1 MADDTRNARDERRRA
16 DLLAGLRL
24 ETRLQQLN
32 PPSPARAEQERQR
45 RHDRI
50 ARILRDVDAGVPDA
64 SYIDAETAM
73 MLRAELV
80 RLERASTP
88 SHVGPVTPL
97 IAVGR
102 SNTILYCRH
111 WQPTVRFYRD
121 DLGLTVLA
129 ENEWYVEFRITT
141 ASSLSLADSANAT
154 IDDVD
159 GQGITLSWRVTDLT
173 ATRNRLIDHDLA
185 PSEIRN
191 VGDAVA
197 FYLIDPEGH
206 RVEVWSDAE

>member
-1 MADDTRNARDERRRA
+1 MADDARRARDQRRRA

-24 ETRLQQLN
+24 ETRLQQQN
-32 PPSPARAEQERQR
+32 PPSPAQAEQERQR
-45 RHDRI
+45 RYDRI
-50 ARILRDVDAGVPDA
+50 ARILEDVDAGVPDA

-73 MLRAELV
+73 RLRAELV
-80 RLERASTP
+80 RLERAAAP
-88 SHVGPVTPL
+88 SDVPVTPL

-121 DLGLTVLA
+121 DLGLPVLA
-129 ENEWYVEFRITT
+129 ENEWYVEFRVTT

-159 GQGITLSWRVTDLT
+159 GQGITLSWHVTDLT
-173 ATRNRLIDHDLA
+173 ATRERLVDHDLA

-206 RVEVWSDAE
+206 RLEVWSDAE